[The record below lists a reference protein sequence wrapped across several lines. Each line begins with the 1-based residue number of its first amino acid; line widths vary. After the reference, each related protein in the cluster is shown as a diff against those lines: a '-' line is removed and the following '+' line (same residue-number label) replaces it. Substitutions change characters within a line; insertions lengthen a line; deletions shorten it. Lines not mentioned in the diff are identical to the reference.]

1 MFFVS
6 DVIGEVASHS
16 KYGNILVELKLGYI
30 MKFVRRSEE
39 RDFYISLF
47 PCSYMNT
54 DTGARTQFLA
64 S

>member
-1 MFFVS
+1 MFVP

-30 MKFVRRSEE
+30 MKSVRRSEE
-39 RDFYISLF
+39 RDFYISLL
-47 PCSYMNT
+47 PCSDMNT
-54 DTGARTQFLA
+54 DTGPHTQFYA